1 MSTLPRA
8 LQAEPG
14 QLWAGPSQMQGW
26 RRLQP
31 TAPAHDRV
39 RLKVCPRRR
48 ADYRT
53 LTWRGQGCGG
63 AEGHPADPAHPPG
76 PWTGDPCPGCVPRGS
91 GPLGLSGGSWPPA
104 DQPTEGGVLS
114 CVHAGGGRRPAE
126 DSPPPQ
132 GECGSGTGVGPLP
145 IPSPAQRPCP
155 QAQRLRWQR
164 ETGCPDPASRSRPG
178 ADAAD
183 KRTPDRQ
190 PRPVPAALA
199 PRQAGQRT
207 PMAPGSRPLC
217 CDPAVFV
224 SGTRV

>member
-126 DSPPPQ
+126 DSPPPGRVWLRNRCRAFADPQ
-132 GECGSGTGVGPLP
+132 
-145 IPSPAQRPCP
+145 PSPAPMSTGAAAEVAAGDRLPRPSLAQPARCRRGR
-155 QAQRLRWQR
+155 QADTGQTAQASA
-164 ETGCPDPASRSRPG
+164 GCPRTPSGRPADADGPRLPAS
-178 ADAAD
+178 
-183 KRTPDRQ
+183 
-190 PRPVPAALA
+190 L
-199 PRQAGQRT
+199 
-207 PMAPGSRPLC
+207 L
-217 CDPAVFV
+217 
-224 SGTRV
+224 